1 MNQRS
6 VKIAGFFVP
15 PSSLNLAEGNTSYI
29 VHHTSNIVQLTLNS
43 ALGFAAFTKATAD

>member
-15 PSSLNLAEGNTSYI
+15 PSSLNLAEGNTSSILHQPSYI
-29 VHHTSNIVQLTLNS
+29 S
-43 ALGFAAFTKATAD
+43 